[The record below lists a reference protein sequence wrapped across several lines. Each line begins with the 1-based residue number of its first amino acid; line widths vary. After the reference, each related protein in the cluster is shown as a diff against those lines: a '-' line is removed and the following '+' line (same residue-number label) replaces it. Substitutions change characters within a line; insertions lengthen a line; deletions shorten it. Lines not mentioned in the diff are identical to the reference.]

1 MKRNIYFYFTA
12 ILSLTYI
19 LLLLAKPLLKD
30 DLAALTNIVPK
41 YGNYFTY
48 HIQLLVFLI
57 PMLLISII
65 EYFRL
70 KLLPLINKKLANF
83 LLMGTFFPLIF
94 LFLSFLISAPDVPR
108 RYYEF
113 DMEERETVFSLFD
126 FLTKPININ
135 AMITMS
141 AIFFVGTQIIRI
153 GELIKSY
160 LANGK

>member
-12 ILSLTYI
+12 VLSLTYI
-19 LLLLAKPLLKD
+19 LLLLAKPLFKD

-83 LLMGTFFPLIF
+83 LLMGTIFPVIF
-94 LFLSFLISAPDVPR
+94 LFIGLLIQTPHPR
-108 RYYEF
+108 RYYRF
-113 DMEERETVFSLFD
+113 DVEETETVFSLFN
-126 FLTKPININ
+126 FLAKPININ

-141 AIFFVGTQIIRI
+141 AIFFGVTQIIRI
-153 GELIKSY
+153 GELVKSY